1 MCRSHLEASDR
12 WESIGSRVWRS
23 AFSNTMN
30 LPNQLTVLRLVLTV
44 PFVVALSI
52 DFPGSKILALALFV
66 IGSVT
71 DYADGYIA
79 RKYQLITD
87 FGKLMDPLVDKIMTA
102 AAFICLVALSYIPA
116 WAVIVIVG
124 REFLITGLRLIA
136 VSRGKVLP
144 AERLGKHKTVWQIVT
159 ILYFLVVAAVT
170 AGGRMS
176 APFLIFGWFLI
187 IVTVGLTLWSGVSYL
202 VKNRE
207 LISGG

>member
-1 MCRSHLEASDR
+1 
-12 WESIGSRVWRS
+12 
-23 AFSNTMN
+23 MN
-30 LPNQLTVLRLVLTV
+30 LPNQLTVLRLILTI
-44 PFVVALSI
+44 PFVVALSV
-52 DFPGSKILALALFV
+52 DFPGSKVLALVLFIV
-66 IGSVT
+66 GSVT

-116 WAVIVIVG
+116 WAVIVIVS

-136 VSRGKVLP
+136 ISRGKVLP

-159 ILYFLVVAAVT
+159 ILYFLFVAAI
-170 AGGRMS
+170 AGGGRVES
-176 APFLIFGWFLI
+176 VFSLIGWVLVV
-187 IVTVGLTLWSGVSYL
+187 VTVALTLWSGVSYL

-207 LISGG
+207 LVAGG

>member
-1 MCRSHLEASDR
+1 
-12 WESIGSRVWRS
+12 
-23 AFSNTMN
+23 MN
-30 LPNQLTVLRLVLTV
+30 LPNQLTVLRLILTI
-44 PFVVALSI
+44 PFVVALSV
-52 DFPGSKILALALFV
+52 DFPGSKVLALVLFIV
-66 IGSVT
+66 GSVT

-116 WAVIVIVG
+116 WAVIVIVS

-159 ILYFLVVAAVT
+159 ILYFLSVAAV
-170 AGGRMS
+170 AGGGRIAS
-176 APFLIFGWFLI
+176 VFSVIGWVLV

-207 LISGG
+207 LVAGG